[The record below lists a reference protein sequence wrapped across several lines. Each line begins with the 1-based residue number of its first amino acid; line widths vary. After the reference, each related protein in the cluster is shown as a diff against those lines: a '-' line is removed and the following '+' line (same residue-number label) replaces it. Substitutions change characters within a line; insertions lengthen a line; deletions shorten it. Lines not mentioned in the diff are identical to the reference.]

1 MLYVWMLW
9 TWMLWIW
16 MLWIW
21 MLWIWIWVWVW
32 SSQFFFTFQCQR
44 CKSLFPTVEA
54 SEHHASLCYKNAPL
68 IKLHLRDIDSLIH
81 QQNNQEK
88 VLPKAAFIISREIS
102 GCTVR
107 TVSEGPDR
115 IKPIRAAPNSGLVTQ
130 ERLTYQHCGICS
142 KAVSGKI
149 KKIYFF
155 H

>member
-1 MLYVWMLW
+1 MSLIISL
-9 TWMLWIW
+9 
-16 MLWIW
+16 
-21 MLWIWIWVWVW
+21 
-32 SSQFFFTFQCQR
+32 FFTFQCQR

-107 TVSEGPDR
+107 TVSNGQDR
-115 IKPIRAAPNSGLVTQ
+115 TVRTVSDGQDRMKPIRAAPNSGLVTQ

-149 KKIYFF
+149 KHSISIL
-155 H
+155 

>member
-1 MLYVWMLW
+1 MDLDFNVVSLNVVN
-9 TWMLWIW
+9 LSLEFESLSLSLI
-16 MLWIW
+16 IS
-21 MLWIWIWVWVW
+21 I
-32 SSQFFFTFQCQR
+32 FFFFIFQCQR

-107 TVSEGPDR
+107 TVSDGQDR

-142 KAVSGKI
+142 KAVSGKN
-149 KKIYFF
+149 
-155 H
+155 